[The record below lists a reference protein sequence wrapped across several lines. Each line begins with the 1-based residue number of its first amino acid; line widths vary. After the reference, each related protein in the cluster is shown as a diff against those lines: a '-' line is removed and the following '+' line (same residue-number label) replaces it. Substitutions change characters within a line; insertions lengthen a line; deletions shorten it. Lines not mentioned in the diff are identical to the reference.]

1 MTDYHNPAWT
11 EESRFRGSLDD
22 VIIIPLVVVALAA
35 NKVLRFILSILMRL
49 LDYAFPLAMQIVWLP
64 LLASRV
70 LGNVIVT
77 AISGALRFV
86 PLSETNRRRW
96 SISIRRNWSWLRRKI
111 SYQAFGRAVHT
122 AFESGMA
129 YVFRKCRHLT
139 PNTALLV
146 ILGAVLWLPI
156 SFGAATAMHAILFAK
171 VTSWPAWMQLLHPLA
186 TVIAKSKLL
195 VLPVYPAAWPQA
207 KRHPLVQAVF
217 KGYETLKRMYV
228 IKKVGFR
235 YRQAEIAGTAVVE
248 RLERTVGIAS
258 AVRWLRNAHVAEQ
271 FGVEKPTQ
279 KLQSFFSR
287 WSIKFS
293 AEYYEAK
300 EQQASDVLSLS
311 SSGQT
316 LR

>member
-1 MTDYHNPAWT
+1 MTDNHNSAWT
-11 EESRFRGSLDD
+11 KESRFRGSLDD
-22 VIIIPLVVVALAA
+22 VIIIPLVVVAFAA
-35 NKVLRFILSILMRL
+35 KKILRFILSILMRL
-49 LDYAFPLAMQIVWLP
+49 LEYAFPLAMQIVWLP
-64 LLASRV
+64 LFTARV
-70 LGNVIVT
+70 LGNVIGT
-77 AISGALRFV
+77 AISVALRLV
-86 PLSETNRRRW
+86 PLSETNRRRG
-96 SISIRRNWSWLRRKI
+96 SISIRRNWSWLRRKV
-111 SYQAFGRAVHT
+111 SYRAFERAVHT

-129 YVFRKCRHLT
+129 FVFRKCRHLT

-171 VTSWPAWMQLLHPLA
+171 ITSWPAWMQLLHPLA

-207 KRHPLVQAVF
+207 KRHPLVQLVF

-235 YRQAEIAGTAVVE
+235 YRQAEIAGIAVVE

-258 AVRWLRNAHVAEQ
+258 AMRWLRNAHVAEH
-271 FGVEKPTQ
+271 FGIEKPTQ

-300 EQQASDVLSLS
+300 DQQASGAPSLNNS
-311 SSGQT
+311 N
-316 LR
+316 L

>member
-1 MTDYHNPAWT
+1 MTDYHDPAWT
-11 EESRFRGSLDD
+11 KESRFRGSLDD

-35 NKVLRFILSILMRL
+35 NKILRFILSILMWL

-64 LLASRV
+64 LFAARV

-77 AISGALRFV
+77 AISVALRLV

-111 SYQAFGRAVHT
+111 SYQAFERAVHT

-129 YVFRKCRHLT
+129 FVFRKCRHLT

-171 VTSWPAWMQLLHPLA
+171 ATSWPAWMQLLHPLA

-207 KRHPLVQAVF
+207 KRHPLVQLVV

-228 IKKVGFR
+228 IKKVGFAIGR
-235 YRQAEIAGTAVVE
+235 QRSPASQWLRGSSAPSALHRRCGGCVTRTLPNISAPRSPLRNCNRSSRDGQSSSRPNTTKRKNSKPQMSYRQAAAGCE
-248 RLERTVGIAS
+248 R
-258 AVRWLRNAHVAEQ
+258 
-271 FGVEKPTQ
+271 
-279 KLQSFFSR
+279 
-287 WSIKFS
+287 
-293 AEYYEAK
+293 
-300 EQQASDVLSLS
+300 
-311 SSGQT
+311 
-316 LR
+316 